1 MKPIRILSIIAVV
14 LLLMNGFLLTEILT
28 RKPPKHPPHMD
39 YKQQVI
45 EQLHFDEQQIE
56 AYGKLVQEHRIL
68 MVRLEEL
75 KGEKMAVYFNQ
86 LNQSDSSNATDVM
99 NDIKM
104 LEQQR
109 IEVTYDHFASIKA
122 LCRPEQ
128 LTDFET
134 ILQKA
139 MQMLANRNGDPRGKG
154 H

>member
-1 MKPIRILSIIAVV
+1 M
-14 LLLMNGFLLTEILT
+14 LMNGLLVFEILT
-28 RKPPKHPPHMD
+28 HKPPRHPRHID

-56 AYGKLVQEHRIL
+56 AYEKLVQEHQIL

-86 LNQSDSSNATDVM
+86 LNQNDSTNAAELMAEITR
-99 NDIKM
+99 

-109 IEVTYDHFASIKA
+109 IQVTYDHFADIKA
-122 LCRPEQ
+122 LCRPDQ
-128 LTDFET
+128 LSGFEEVV
-134 ILQKA
+134 QKA
-139 MQMLANRNGDPRGKG
+139 IQMLATRNRGVVDRPR

>member
-1 MKPIRILSIIAVV
+1 M
-14 LLLMNGFLLTEILT
+14 LMNGLLVFEILT
-28 RKPPKHPPHMD
+28 HKPPRHPRHID

-56 AYGKLVQEHRIL
+56 AYEKLVQEHQIL

-86 LNQSDSSNATDVM
+86 LNQNDSSNAADLM
-99 NDIKM
+99 NDIKI

-109 IEVTYDHFASIKA
+109 IEVTYDHFASIKE
-122 LCRPEQ
+122 LCRPDQ
-128 LTDFET
+128 LSGFEEVV
-134 ILQKA
+134 QKA
-139 MQMLANRNGDPRGKG
+139 IQMLASRNRGPEGRLR

>member
-56 AYGKLVQEHRIL
+56 AYEKLVQEHQIL

-86 LNQSDSSNATDVM
+86 LNQNDSGNTAVLMEEITR
-99 NDIKM
+99 

-109 IEVTYDHFASIKA
+109 IQVTYDHFAAIKA
-122 LCRPEQ
+122 LCRADQ
-128 LTDFET
+128 LQGFEEVV
-134 ILQKA
+134 QKA
-139 MQMLANRNGDPRGKG
+139 MQMLASRNRGPLRKRD
-154 H
+154 

>member
-1 MKPIRILSIIAVV
+1 MKPIKILSIISIVF
-14 LLLMNGFLLTEILT
+14 LILNGFLVFEMLT
-28 RKPPKHPPHMD
+28 RKPPMLPPHPD

-86 LNQSDSSNATDVM
+86 LNQSDSSNAADLM

-109 IEVTYDHFASIKA
+109 IEVTYDHFADIKA

-128 LTDFET
+128 LADFET
-134 ILQKA
+134 VLQKA

>member
-1 MKPIRILSIIAVV
+1 MIL
-14 LLLMNGFLLTEILT
+14 NGFLVFEILT
-28 RKPPKHPPHMD
+28 HKPPKHPPHPD
-39 YKQQVI
+39 YKKQVI

-56 AYGKLVQEHRIL
+56 AYEKLVQEHRII

-75 KGEKMAVYFNQ
+75 KGDKMAVYFNQ
-86 LNQSDSSNATDVM
+86 LNQSDSSNAADVM

-109 IEVTYDHFASIKA
+109 IQVTYDHFASIKE
-122 LCRPEQ
+122 LCRPDQ
-128 LTDFET
+128 LSHFET
-134 ILQKA
+134 VLQKA